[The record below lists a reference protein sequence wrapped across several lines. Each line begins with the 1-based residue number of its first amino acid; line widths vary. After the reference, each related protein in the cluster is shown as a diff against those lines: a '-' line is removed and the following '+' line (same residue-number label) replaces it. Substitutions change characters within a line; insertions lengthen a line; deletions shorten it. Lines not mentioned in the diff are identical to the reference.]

1 MYIIFSS
8 QASISYEF
16 DSSPFSSVSGKCVKD
31 LLESAWFWHQKALD
45 FSPGESCE
53 EVLWETLER
62 AGVFTSSAACAKRRA
77 RGAEY

>member
-1 MYIIFSS
+1 MERAF
-8 QASISYEF
+8 F
-16 DSSPFSSVSGKCVKD
+16 FPFSLSSEAWVSGKSVKD